1 MTDGCIGGWIV
12 GLVELGEFVTEE
24 TGGTLWNVES
34 NSKVAVV
41 HLKAGDLM
49 RLLTINLQFV
59 GLVNC

>member
-12 GLVELGEFVTEE
+12 GLVKLGEFVTEE

-34 NSKVAVV
+34 NSKVVV
-41 HLKAGDLM
+41 VYLIAGDLM

>member
-34 NSKVAVV
+34 NSK
-41 HLKAGDLM
+41 
-49 RLLTINLQFV
+49 
-59 GLVNC
+59 